1 MMAMA
6 FLYQYQN
13 TQYST
18 LTKVIE
24 WLILLSPFIIF
35 LIFLIRDCLS
45 KKDRNGKNFE
55 NILKNGL
62 FKGIP
67 KRKKER
73 KRTQQPEGMINI
85 PSLKNEFGRN
95 SSFTYGYRSSKYV
108 FSNSND
114 DLHNAINNNSL
125 RQNKEYLFN
134 NDNNSNIPSEGITR
148 RPTIEME
155 MIRSYT
161 KK

>member
-1 MMAMA
+1 MVYIIKS
-6 FLYQYQN
+6 FFYFFNIFNQR
-13 TQYST
+13 
-18 LTKVIE
+18 
-24 WLILLSPFIIF
+24 LSW
-35 LIFLIRDCLS
+35 S
-45 KKDRNGKNFE
+45 KDKTGKNFE

-95 SSFTYGYRSSKYV
+95 SSFNYGYRSSKYI
-108 FSNSND
+108 FSNSDND
-114 DLHNAINNNSL
+114 LNNAINNNSL
-125 RQNKEYLFN
+125 RQNREYLFS
-134 NDNNSNIPSEGITR
+134 NDNNSNIASEGVTR
-148 RPTIEME
+148 KPTIEME